1 MSKKYKIYE
10 IKISEEALDTYKVND
25 SSASD
30 MAKTL
35 GLDSVMIDF
44 QWDEDILTARI
55 IDDISVEDALS
66 ELKNVEFIESVEE
79 S

>member
-30 MAKTL
+30 MAETL
-35 GLDSVMIDF
+35 GLDSVMTDF

-55 IDDISVEDALS
+55 IDEISVEDALS
-66 ELKNVEFIESVEE
+66 ELKNVEFIESVDE

>member
-10 IKISEEALDTYKVND
+10 IKISEEALDMYKVDD

-30 MAKTL
+30 MAETL
-35 GLDSVMIDF
+35 GLDSVMTDF

-55 IDDISVEDALS
+55 IDEISVEDALS
-66 ELKNVEFIESVEE
+66 ELKNVEFIESVDE